1 MSDNNLVSI
10 ITPIYNG
17 EAFVEE
23 TVRAVLSQTYSDYE
37 WIIVDDGS
45 TDNSYAILQ
54 EYAQKNERIHLV
66 QQKNAGSAAARNT
79 GIRLA
84 AGRYI
89 ALLDA
94 DDLWDAE
101 YLDRQISFMKEKKT
115 ICVYASYRMIDEE
128 GHAINKP
135 VICKPCITRKDML
148 IKNEIGCLTGLYDC
162 SKHGKVYLDES
173 LKSIR
178 DDYAYWLEIVTLAET
193 AYGNPDIIAS
203 YRVFTG
209 SVTGN
214 KKKLIKKQYDFYRHY
229 LGLGR
234 CISLRNLFIWGLS
247 GIRKFR

>member
-1 MSDNNLVSI
+1 MSDNKMVSI

-23 TVRAVLSQTYSDYE
+23 TAQAVLAQIYSDYE

-45 TDNSYAILQ
+45 TDHSYDILQ
-54 EYAQKNERIHLV
+54 EYAQKDERIHLV
-66 QQKNAGSAAARNT
+66 QQKNAGSAAARNA

-84 AGRYI
+84 KGRYI

-94 DDLWDAE
+94 DDLWDE
-101 YLDRQISFMKEKKT
+101 DYLARQISFMEEKKT
-115 ICVYASYRMIDEE
+115 ICVYASYRMIDEKGQE
-128 GHAINKP
+128 INRP

-162 SKHGKVYLDES
+162 SEHGKVYLDES

-178 DDYAYWLEIVTLAET
+178 DDYAYWLEIVTLAGK
-193 AYGNPDIIAS
+193 AYGNPNVMAS

-214 KKKLIKKQYDFYRHY
+214 KKKLIKKQYAFYRNY

-234 CISLRNLFIWGLS
+234 FVSLRNVILWGLS